1 MEPEVSNIAQL
12 LESLTHHNEEEFW
25 ASCEKLSTAGEKI
38 VPILLEELKKATPQ
52 VKFGILYTFE
62 KMKSSAI
69 AAVPTLIELV
79 NQPRPNDIRDPEYQL
94 NAIAA
99 SALGE
104 IGDQSSIPCLID
116 ALSDSNFLCVQSAL
130 ALGKIG
136 NEHVISPLVGVL
148 QDKNKFWVPR
158 GAAAVALGNLGKRAE
173 EALPALEEA
182 LLYDYEEKTEKWDLR
197 AHEAVEDAIQKI
209 KNPAHKSKLT
219 GHGYRFE
226 MWGIY

>member
-1 MEPEVSNIAQL
+1 MEPEVSNINEL
-12 LESLTHHNEEEFW
+12 LDALDQHHNEKEFW
-25 ASCEKLSTAGEKI
+25 ASCEKLSTMGEKI
-38 VPILLEELKKATPQ
+38 VPTLLDQLNNAKPQ

-69 AAVPTLIELV
+69 TAVPTLIELV
-79 NQPRPNDIRDPEYQL
+79 NKPRPNDIRDPEYEL

-104 IGDQSSIPCLID
+104 IGDQSSIPCLIN
-116 ALSDSNFLCVQSAL
+116 ALADSNFLCVQSAM

-136 NEHVISPLVGVL
+136 DEQVVSPLIEVL

-158 GAAAVALGNLGKRAE
+158 GAAAVALGNLGKQA
-173 EALPALEEA
+173 EEA
-182 LLYDYEEKTEKWDLR
+182 LLYDYEENTEKWDLR
-197 AHEAVEDAIQKI
+197 AHEAVEDAIQQI
-209 KNPAHKSKLT
+209 KNSDHKSKLT